1 MTRIDEFEVVIR
13 KDHGAYVAS
22 IPELGL
28 FARGDSAVASLDT
41 LEVKKKRLAA
51 DIEAAGGVGA
61 FPQLPPASA
70 AERSNVGVLGL
81 FAAKV
86 AIFLLL
92 LCGAVIG
99 SGAVVANKVHGAIVS
114 ALGSETVG
122 GTRFWAKVEQELD
135 RAADPS
141 HDLPEEKKQ
150 KLLANLRVIV
160 SRWRPFVAEIEPL
173 FSTDPQSSANAASAA
188 PRAK

>member
-1 MTRIDEFEVVIR
+1 MTRIDEVEVVIR

-28 FARGDSAVASLDT
+28 FARGGRAAAALDA

-99 SGAVVANKVHGAIVS
+99 SGAVGANKVHGAIVS
-114 ALGSETVG
+114 GLGSETVG

-135 RAADPS
+135 PAADPS

-150 KLLANLRVIV
+150 KLRAN
-160 SRWRPFVAEIEPL
+160 
-173 FSTDPQSSANAASAA
+173 
-188 PRAK
+188 PRASGSPSRPVAAAI